1 MNPHHAHDHHHST
14 SGHLLWLATGLTLA
28 YAGVEAGVGW
38 WAGSLALVA
47 DAGHM
52 INDAAALTLAAVA
65 AWLARRPASARHSYG
80 FGRAEFLA
88 ALVNSLGLLILV
100 AWLTISAIQRLHN
113 PQPVS
118 GEAVSLTA
126 SVGLVIN
133 ILVAW
138 LLSRGE
144 RTLNTRAALLHV
156 LGDLLGSVAA
166 LLAGIVIAFTGWTP
180 IDPLLSLGIGAL
192 VLVSS
197 LRLLRESLH
206 GLMEGTPFNI
216 APEQVGRALATLP
229 GVASVHDLHIWSVAP
244 ERVMLSAHLVVR
256 DLRQWELLLDA
267 SHALL
272 AERFGIHHATL
283 QPEPETRT
291 VRWLTAPDKS
301 AIHPSLFLFAM
312 LLLFPLLSSAV
323 ELTQQ
328 EKDYLAT
335 VGSIKVCVDPDWYPF
350 ERLNDQGEHEGIAAD
365 LLRLVA
371 ERAGIR
377 LEIAKTAS
385 WDESIQASK
394 DNKCQILSFLNQ
406 TPKREEWLF
415 FTQPYFTDVNVFVA
429 RNEHPY
435 IADPATLTD
444 ETIVFPEGTAME
456 EFIRNN
462 YPNLRVINTKT
473 ENEAFILVSENKA
486 DIAMRSLIMAAY
498 TIRKEGLFNMKIAGQ
513 LPNYTNKLRIG
524 VIKSEPILVNI
535 LNKGINAITN
545 QDREQIV
552 NRHIS
557 IEIKG
562 YVDYKL
568 IFQIAA
574 FLGLLTVISLY
585 WNYKLNKLNDRLIK
599 IAQTD
604 VLTGLYNRTKLNEQF
619 HFEHTRAVR
628 YGRPFSVIMLDIDHF
643 KKINDGFGHLIGD
656 KVLIDF
662 ASLAQ
667 KCVRNCDIIGRWGGE
682 EFLVLC
688 PETELK
694 DAVLIA
700 ERIRQSVKEYPFA
713 TGHPHTIS
721 AGVAAFILDDTEDSL
736 LQRADTA
743 LYKAKNSSRDR
754 VCFID
759 AA

>member
-1 MNPHHAHDHHHST
+1 MNPHPAHDHHHAA

-38 WAGSLALVA
+38 WAGSLALIA

-52 INDAAALTLAAVA
+52 VNDAAALMLAAIA
-65 AWLARRPASARHSYG
+65 AWLTRRPASARHSYG

-88 ALVNSLGLLILV
+88 ALANSLGLLILV
-100 AWLTISAIQRLHN
+100 AWLTISAIQRLHD

-126 SVGLVIN
+126 AVGLAIN

-192 VLVSS
+192 ILLSS
-197 LRLLRESLH
+197 GRLLREALH
-206 GLMEGTPFNI
+206 GLMEGTPLNI
-216 APEQVGRALATLP
+216 VPEEVGRALATVP

-244 ERVMLSAHLVVR
+244 EQIMLSAHLVVR
-256 DLRQWELLLDA
+256 DLRQWETLLDA

-301 AIHPSLFLFAM
+301 AIHHSLFLFAV

-323 ELTQQ
+323 ELTQE
-328 EKDYLAT
+328 EKDYLENT
-335 VGSIKVCVDPDWYPF
+335 GSIKVCVDPDWYPF
-350 ERLNDQGEHEGIAAD
+350 EHLNDKGEHEGIAAD

-371 ERAGIR
+371 ERAGVR
-377 LEIAKTAS
+377 LEIVKTAS

-394 DNKCQILSFLNQ
+394 DKKCQILSFLNQ
-406 TPKREEWLF
+406 TPKREEWLL
-415 FTQPYFTDVNVFVA
+415 FTQPYFTDVNVFVT
-429 RNEHPY
+429 RNEHSF
-435 IADPATLTD
+435 IADPASLTN
-444 ETIVFPEGTAME
+444 EIIVFPEGTAME
-456 EFIRNN
+456 ELVRNN
-462 YPNLRVINTKT
+462 YPNLSVINTKT
-473 ENEAFILVSENKA
+473 EKDAFILVSENKA
-486 DIAMRSLIMAAY
+486 DMTMRSLIIAAY
-498 TIRKEGLFNMKIAGQ
+498 AIRKEGLFNLKIAGQ

-524 VIKSEPILVNI
+524 IIQSEPLLVNI
-535 LNKGINAITN
+535 LNKGIGVITN

-562 YVDYKL
+562 RVDYKL
-568 IFQIAA
+568 IFQITA
-574 FLGLLTVISLY
+574 FLGLLTAVSLY

-619 HFEHTRAVR
+619 HLEHARAVR
-628 YGRPFSVIMLDIDHF
+628 YGRPFAVIMLDIDHF
-643 KKINDGFGHLIGD
+643 KKINDSFGHLIGD
-656 KVLIDF
+656 KVLIEF

-667 KCVRNCDIIGRWGGE
+667 KCVRSCDIIGRWGGE

-688 PETELK
+688 PETELD

-700 ERIRQSVKEYPFA
+700 ERIRQSVKNYQFA
-713 TGHPHTIS
+713 SGHLLTIS
-721 AGVAAFILDDTEDSL
+721 AGVAALIRDDTEDSL

-743 LYKAKNSSRDR
+743 LYEAKNSTRDR
-754 VCFID
+754 VCSID
-759 AA
+759 VA